1 MPYTNNINGHIE
13 GVVLKELVTHTDP
26 RGFFREVIRV
36 TDAFFA
42 AGDEAAQGFGQ
53 WSHARNFQGVIKA
66 WHVHQKQ
73 TDWWYCPLGNLKV
86 ALYDTR
92 PTSPTHG
99 RLMELHLGDN
109 YPPAVLRIPPRVAH
123 GYKVLSAEAHM
134 LYITS
139 HTYDPS
145 DEGRIPHDDP
155 VIGYDW
161 LAGHKIT

>member
-1 MPYTNNINGHIE
+1 MSYTNNITGTIHDAEI
-13 GVVLKELVTHTDP
+13 KELVTHADP

-36 TDAFFA
+36 NDAFFC
-42 AGDEAAQGFGQ
+42 EGFGQ

-66 WHVHQKQ
+66 WHVHRYQV
-73 TDWWYCPLGNLKV
+73 DWWYCPIGNIKV

-92 PTSPTHG
+92 PDSPTHG
-99 RLMELHLGDN
+99 ELMELYMGDN
-109 YPPAVLRIPPRVAH
+109 YPAIVLRIPPGVAH
-123 GYKVLSAEAHM
+123 GYKILSAEAHM

-139 HTYDPS
+139 KTYNPE

-155 VIGYDW
+155 TIGYDW